1 MNSKAMP
8 RKAGSRLSWPRP
20 GCAGKNFILKFST
33 FCFINILS
41 LPLICRADDY
51 GLGATQGAAGLP
63 TGDVPTFLGQV
74 AGAALALAGSIFLFL
89 VIYGGIMI
97 MTSAGSD
104 RVEKGKKIITWAI
117 IGALLLGASYAI
129 TALIFSA
136 VSGGG
141 AK

>member
-1 MNSKAMP
+1 MS
-8 RKAGSRLSWPRP
+8 RKAGSASGGRKIL
-20 GCAGKNFILKFST
+20 AGIFS
-33 FCFINILS
+33 FLYF
-41 LPLICRADDY
+41 LPTICLAGDY
-51 GLGATQGAAGLP
+51 GLEATQTAAELP
-63 TGDVPTFLGQV
+63 KGDVPTFLGQI

-117 IGALLLGASYAI
+117 IGALLLGASYAL

-136 VSGGG
+136 VGGG
-141 AK
+141 K